1 MSKRLALFLSILSVG
16 ACATRLPAP
25 LPPSVLVVLS
35 SVERLQD
42 APNATGNYLREV
54 AYPVR
59 RLLDAG
65 YAVDFASPNGGAALV
80 LGNTAYGLPDDRP
93 RNPVLAEFDRS
104 RLRDGRLDT
113 LAPAEVDAAR
123 YAAVFYAG
131 SLGGLV
137 DLAHDE
143 RIAAIAAE
151 VYGRGGLLAAS
162 GHGSV
167 AFAAIPG
174 MQGGSLVAGR
184 QVASF
189 LRSED
194 LAFFVDVL
202 GWVGV
207 LPYHVEDRLRAAGA
221 VIASGPERSATV
233 VEDGRLLS
241 GQNAAAVDALS
252 RRLVERLRAQGVV
265 PVR

>member
-1 MSKRLALFLSILSVG
+1 MSKLLARVLSILSILSVG
-16 ACATRLPAP
+16 ACATRPAA
-25 LPPSVLVVLS
+25 PPPPRVLVVLS
-35 SVERLQD
+35 SVERLPK

-54 AYPVR
+54 AWPVR

-65 YAVDFASPNGGAALV
+65 YAVDFVSPRGGAVLV
-80 LGNTAYGLPDDRP
+80 LGNTAYGLPDDRA
-93 RNPVLAEFDRS
+93 RDAVLAEFDRA
-104 RLRDGRLDT
+104 RLRDGRLET

-137 DLAHDE
+137 DLAGDT

-151 VYGRGGLLAAS
+151 VHRRGGLLAAS

-167 AFAAIPG
+167 AFAAIRGEDGRP
-174 MQGGSLVAGR
+174 LVTGR
-184 QVASF
+184 RVASF

-194 LAFFVDVL
+194 RAFFVDVL
-202 GWVGV
+202 GWTDV
-207 LPYHVEDRLRAAGA
+207 LPYHVEDHLREAGA

-241 GQNAAAVDALS
+241 GQNAAAVEALS
-252 RRLVERLRAQGVV
+252 RLLVERLATAPR
-265 PVR
+265 

>member
-16 ACATRLPAP
+16 ACATRPPAP

-93 RNPVLAEFDRS
+93 RDPVLAEFDRS

-123 YAAVFYAG
+123 YLTLIFGGIPFAMPFFVVVIGGFKAIEFLMRRARVAPGQSVLGALAMIGSRRSPPRCTAAAG
-131 SLGGLV
+131 CSRHPGM
-137 DLAHDE
+137 
-143 RIAAIAAE
+143 
-151 VYGRGGLLAAS
+151 AAS
-162 GHGSV
+162 RSPRSRACRADRWLPGDVWRASCAAKTSPSSSTCSDGS
-167 AFAAIPG
+167 ACCRITSRTACA
-174 MQGGSLVAGR
+174 R
-184 QVASF
+184 
-189 LRSED
+189 
-194 LAFFVDVL
+194 
-202 GWVGV
+202 
-207 LPYHVEDRLRAAGA
+207 RA
-221 VIASGPERSATV
+221 R
-233 VEDGRLLS
+233 
-241 GQNAAAVDALS
+241 
-252 RRLVERLRAQGVV
+252 
-265 PVR
+265 